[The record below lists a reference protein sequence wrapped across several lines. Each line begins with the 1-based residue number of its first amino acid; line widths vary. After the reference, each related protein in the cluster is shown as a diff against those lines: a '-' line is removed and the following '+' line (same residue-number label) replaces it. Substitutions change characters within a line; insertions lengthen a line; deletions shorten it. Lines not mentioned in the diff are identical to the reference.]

1 VSVIILI
8 ADGARPDVLG
18 RAMDDGS
25 LPALARLRAEGTLST
40 VTTVFPSVTGP
51 AYAPFLM
58 GRYPG
63 PIGLPGLRWFDRSR
77 ETARGFGNC
86 RSYIGSE
93 MRHVDAD
100 LDAAAPTLFELAR
113 PGMGALSVIV
123 RGLQRSEQIGRNIG
137 FVARAARTHFTGN
150 LDGWLEIDRQVG
162 TQVARRIREQNPR
175 VAFVALTGI
184 DKASHKHG
192 HDSPAVYEA
201 MRIVDGMAAEIR
213 RDAERAGRWDS
224 THLWISSDHGHSPV
238 TAHDDLATLLRSW
251 GHRTIA
257 HPWTFA
263 GGRDAAVMVSGNA
276 MAHIYLELDRP
287 KRPWWPTL
295 AQRWSPLVTSLLERP
310 SVDLLILPHSP
321 TLFELR
327 SAARGAAMLEV
338 KGRTFSYAPTNGDPL
353 SIGRHESLS
362 DTAAFDVT
370 ADSDY
375 PDAIV
380 QIARLAGAPR
390 SGEIIISAARNWD
403 LRGRYEPIPHVSS
416 HGALHREHMLVPLLT
431 NHPLTRT
438 PRRTVDVMPSAL
450 AALGMG
456 IPPGLDG
463 SSYLGRGLSATD
475 GDLANERPDD
485 DRGAESAVA

>member
-1 VSVIILI
+1 
-8 ADGARPDVLG
+8 
-18 RAMDDGS
+18 
-25 LPALARLRAEGTLST
+25 
-40 VTTVFPSVTGP
+40 
-51 AYAPFLM
+51 
-58 GRYPG
+58 
-63 PIGLPGLRWFDRSR
+63 
-77 ETARGFGNC
+77 
-86 RSYIGSE
+86 
-93 MRHVDAD
+93 
-100 LDAAAPTLFELAR
+100 
-113 PGMGALSVIV
+113 
-123 RGLQRSEQIGRNIG
+123 
-137 FVARAARTHFTGN
+137 
-150 LDGWLEIDRQVG
+150 
-162 TQVARRIREQNPR
+162 
-175 VAFVALTGI
+175 
-184 DKASHKHG
+184 
-192 HDSPAVYEA
+192 
-201 MRIVDGMAAEIR
+201 
-213 RDAERAGRWDS
+213 
-224 THLWISSDHGHSPV
+224 
-238 TAHDDLATLLRSW
+238 
-251 GHRTIA
+251 
-257 HPWTFA
+257 
-263 GGRDAAVMVSGNA
+263 
-276 MAHIYLELDRP
+276 
-287 KRPWWPTL
+287 
-295 AQRWSPLVTSLLERP
+295 VTSLLERP

-370 ADSDY
+370 GDSDY